1 MYKRQAVDQSTNN
14 VKLRNGRNIQ
24 MPKNKTIGPAN
35 RNICAQRS
43 EQRDKNNY
51 LVCAAMVAE
60 KPEIFHVT
68 TADE

>member
-1 MYKRQAVDQSTNN
+1 
-14 VKLRNGRNIQ
+14 